1 MFEFN
6 ATFLIAMISFV
17 VFIIIMNA
25 ILYKPILSI
34 ISERQSYIDGNLNA
48 AQNSKTK
55 AKNILDEKT
64 QRLNEA
70 SAKSKHIIAS
80 RVQKENDDAKNLT
93 DKAKADS
100 QLSINS
106 AKASLHNEEIET
118 TNALKD
124 NVKSLAENISS
135 KILGENIAIDNVDY
149 ELISK
154 VLK

>member
-34 ISERQSYIDGNLNA
+34 ISKRENYIDENLNA
-48 AQNSKTK
+48 AKNSKEK
-55 AKNILDEKT
+55 AQGILDEKETKLAESSLQSRQIISGRVQQENDKAKRLTEEAKTTT
-64 QRLNEA
+64 QKNIA
-70 SAKSKHIIAS
+70 SAK
-80 RVQKENDDAKNLT
+80 ENLR
-93 DKAKADS
+93 
-100 QLSINS
+100 
-106 AKASLHNEEIET
+106 NEEVQT
-118 TNALKD
+118 TNSLSGNIKE
-124 NVKSLAENISS
+124 LAESISE
-135 KILGENIAIDNVDY
+135 KILGEKTSIDNVDY

>member
-70 SAKSKHIIAS
+70 SVQSKDIITS
-80 RVQKENDDAKNLT
+80 RVQKENDNAKNLT

-106 AKASLHNEEIET
+106 AKESLHNEEIET

-124 NVKSLAENISS
+124 NVKSLAESISS

>member
-34 ISERQSYIDGNLNA
+34 INKRENYIDENLNA
-48 AQNSKTK
+48 AKNSKEKAQEILAEKETKLAESSLQARQIVSGRVQQENDK
-55 AKNILDEKT
+55 AKRLTEEAKTKT
-64 QRLNEA
+64 QKNIA
-70 SAKSKHIIAS
+70 SAK
-80 RVQKENDDAKNLT
+80 EN
-93 DKAKADS
+93 
-100 QLSINS
+100 
-106 AKASLHNEEIET
+106 LHNEEIQT
-118 TNALKD
+118 ANSLSG
-124 NVKSLAENISS
+124 NVRELAESISE
-135 KILGENIAIDNVDY
+135 KILGEKTSIENVDY

>member
-34 ISERQSYIDGNLNA
+34 INKRENYIDENLNA
-48 AQNSKTK
+48 AKNSKEKAQEILAEKETKLAESSLQARQIVSGRVQQENDK
-55 AKNILDEKT
+55 AKRLTEEAKTKT
-64 QRLNEA
+64 QKNIA
-70 SAKSKHIIAS
+70 SAK
-80 RVQKENDDAKNLT
+80 ENLR
-93 DKAKADS
+93 
-100 QLSINS
+100 
-106 AKASLHNEEIET
+106 NEEIQT
-118 TNALKD
+118 ANSLSG
-124 NVKSLAENISS
+124 NVRELAESISE
-135 KILGENIAIDNVDY
+135 KILGEKTSIENVDY